1 MAENKHDLD
10 TPAGYVGNIKPDG
23 AEKLPTKHYP
33 SSGKLGEGLGKGKSI
48 IEGPCSEENEH
59 RGYHK

>member
-23 AEKLPTKHYP
+23 AEKMPTKTYHNANLA
-33 SSGKLGEGLGKGKSI
+33 GDKGKMKI
-48 IEGPCSEENEH
+48 DGPCEGKES
-59 RGYHK
+59 YHK